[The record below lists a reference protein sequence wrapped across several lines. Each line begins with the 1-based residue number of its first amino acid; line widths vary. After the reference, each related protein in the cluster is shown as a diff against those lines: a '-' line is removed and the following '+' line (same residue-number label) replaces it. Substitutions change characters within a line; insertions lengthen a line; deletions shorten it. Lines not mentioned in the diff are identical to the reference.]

1 MGLDSINIRT
11 ASIDD
16 IPSIFSLVKEL
27 AIYEKAEHEVIVD
40 EGYYREAFTAGIF
53 DALVATVQD
62 ETIGICLYY
71 TTFSTWKGKML
82 YLEDFVVKEAYRQK
96 GIGQLLYNELISLA
110 KSEGYKLMKWQV
122 LDWNEPAIKFYE
134 KNKAA
139 IEKEWWNCKVIF

>member
-1 MGLDSINIRT
+1 MSLDSIKIRT

-27 AIYEKAEHEVIVD
+27 AVYEKAEHEVYVD
-40 EGYYREAFTAGIF
+40 EDYYRQAFNDGIF
-53 DALVATVQD
+53 DALVATDKDDVL
-62 ETIGICLYY
+62 GICIYY

-82 YLEDFVVKEAYRQK
+82 YLEDFVVREAYRKK
-96 GIGQLLYNELISLA
+96 GIGQLLYDKLVAFA
-110 KSEGYKLMKWQV
+110 KTDGFRLMKWQV

-134 KNKAA
+134 KNEAT